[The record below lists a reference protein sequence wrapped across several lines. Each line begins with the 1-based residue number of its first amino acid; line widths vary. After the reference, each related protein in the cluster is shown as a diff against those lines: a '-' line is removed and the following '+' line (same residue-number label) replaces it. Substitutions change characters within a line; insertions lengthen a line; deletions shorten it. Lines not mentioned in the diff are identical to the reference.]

1 MVKSD
6 VWSGKK
12 FWKQYLFGAGLFVVF
27 IVVSSALINEID
39 LDLLVLAF
47 SYLVLAGLLLW
58 RWKYVGLGFLSALV
72 AGALFIGL
80 LFAEIA
86 AHPPNEE

>member
-6 VWSGKK
+6 VWSGKE
-12 FWKQYLFGAGLFVVF
+12 FWKQYLFGAGLFVAF
-27 IVVSSALINEID
+27 IVAGSALINIID

-47 SYLVLAGLLLW
+47 GYLVLAGLLLW

-72 AGALFIGL
+72 AGVLFAGL
-80 LFAEIA
+80 ILAEIA